1 MELAN
6 VSKNKVKVL
15 CVVVAL
21 LAISLIGVAYAY
33 STHVTGNGDI
43 SGEYYAVD
51 IYEGEVPYTEKLTKL
66 ISNDDGTYNGGYT
79 YGDGTKY
86 YVHIEGN
93 VIETAYLYGYFTLN
107 STSKAHSGALIK
119 EVSIK
124 LSDAET
130 NSDITVTLKS
140 NAFENPITTV
150 TGEPVNKNLQIK
162 EITVSFYT
170 EFDSQTS
177 VIIDGDPVDLSV
189 AKSVANLSFVFWA
202 SSEDILSAA

>member
-21 LAISLIGVAYAY
+21 VAISLIGVAYAY

-51 IYEGEVPYTEKLTKL
+51 IYTGEGPYTEELTKL
-66 ISNDDGTYNGGYT
+66 ILDDDGNYT
-79 YGDGTKY
+79 KYEFGSGTAY

-93 VIETAYLYGYFTLN
+93 KITSAYLYGYFTLN
-107 STSKAHSGALIK
+107 STSTSHSGALIK
-119 EVSIK
+119 EVYITLQDGDSNSIK
-124 LSDAET
+124 A
-130 NSDITVTLKS
+130 TLKS
-140 NAFENPITTV
+140 NAFGGSITEV
-150 TGEPVNKNLQIK
+150 TGDPVNKNLQIK
-162 EITVSFYT
+162 EIEVIFYT
-170 EFDSQTS
+170 EFDGQSE
-177 VIIDGDPVDLSV
+177 VIIDGDTVSLTV

-202 SSEDILSAA
+202 SSKDILSAA